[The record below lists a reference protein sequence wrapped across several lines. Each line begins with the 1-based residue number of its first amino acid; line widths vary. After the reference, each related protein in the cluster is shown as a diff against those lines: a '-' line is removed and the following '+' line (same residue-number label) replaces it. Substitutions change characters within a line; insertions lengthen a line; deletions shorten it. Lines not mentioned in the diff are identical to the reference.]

1 MLTANKKEGAKS
13 IKAMIMKNLITE
25 KIKELRVNYN
35 VFKNVGN
42 TEMLNI
48 VAAKINVLQEI
59 LDEAQLL
66 LHNVVGQSEQL
77 VCSNCKTRDMIT
89 NDGKQCIRCGTTQA
103 N

>member
-25 KIKELRVNYN
+25 KIKELRVSYN

-48 VAAKINVLQEI
+48 IAAKINVLQEI
-59 LDEAQLL
+59 LDEAELL
-66 LHNVVGQSEQL
+66 
-77 VCSNCKTRDMIT
+77 
-89 NDGKQCIRCGTTQA
+89 
-103 N
+103 